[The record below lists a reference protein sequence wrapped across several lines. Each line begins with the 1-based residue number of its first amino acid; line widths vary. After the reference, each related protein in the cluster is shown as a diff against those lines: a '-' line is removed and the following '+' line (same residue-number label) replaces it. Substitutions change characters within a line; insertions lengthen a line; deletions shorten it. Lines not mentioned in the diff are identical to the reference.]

1 MGTPVTVNGREIGT
15 LGSSSGK
22 IGLALVRIDKVKDAL
37 DSGTAIMAGEVVIT
51 LLLPPHVAF
60 TFPTAEADKT

>member
-22 IGLALVRIDKVKDAL
+22 IGLALVRIDKVKDAI
-37 DSGTAIMAGEVVIT
+37 DSGTAILAGEVEIT
-51 LLLPPHVAF
+51 LLLPPRVAF
-60 TFPTAEADKT
+60 TFPTAEADKA